1 MPRRPLT
8 ARSALRFRPGFNLRL
23 FLNGE
28 PVELAVDAPATR
40 LGDRILVRTSEGT
53 FSGVA
58 VAKGDAIFVSFRGQ
72 TVKFERTA
80 PRAIADGAGG
90 SGKITAPMP
99 GMIVEVLAESGMQ
112 LKRGA
117 KLVVL
122 EAMKTQL
129 PLTMPFDGVVESI
142 LVEVGRQVEQD
153 TAVAIVKPME
163 SA

>member
-1 MPRRPLT
+1 M
-8 ARSALRFRPGFNLRL
+8 AS
-23 FLNGE
+23 
-28 PVELAVDAPATR
+28 DAPITR
-40 LGDRILVRTSEGT
+40 LGDRVLVRTSEGT

-58 VAKGDAIFVSFRGQ
+58 VSKGDAIFVSFRGQ
-72 TVKFERTA
+72 TLKFERSA
-80 PRAIADGAGG
+80 PRAADAALG
-90 SGKITAPMP
+90 SGKVNAPMP
-99 GMIVEVLAESGMQ
+99 GMIVEVLAKPGME

-153 TAVAIVKPME
+153 TAVAIVKPAE